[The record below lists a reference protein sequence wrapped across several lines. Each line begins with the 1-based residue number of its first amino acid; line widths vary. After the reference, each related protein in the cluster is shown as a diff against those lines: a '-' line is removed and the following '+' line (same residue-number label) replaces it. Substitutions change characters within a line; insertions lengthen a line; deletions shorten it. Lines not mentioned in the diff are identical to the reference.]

1 MTNENL
7 IKMVN
12 WAEEINLKI
21 DSSLEKSREK
31 DLRFF
36 RVDEFKR
43 NIGRVDEFSKSCP
56 FCFNQ
61 RIEISEAVETI
72 YEAIQVPGSSRREY
86 DRLIGRLA
94 KHMRKEHGFFAPY
107 YFSYLYSFIG
117 ILSGLILGFLLYKVF
132 PENGE
137 ALFSACFVV
146 GIVTSYIAGGRKD
159 TKIRTAKKLM

>member
-1 MTNENL
+1 MGS
-7 IKMVN
+7 
-12 WAEEINLKI
+12 WADEINSKI
-21 DSSLEKSREK
+21 DSNLVKAREK

-43 NIGRVDEFSKSCP
+43 NIERVDEFSKSCP

-61 RIEISEAVETI
+61 RIDISETVETI
-72 YEAIQVPGSSRREY
+72 YEAIEVPGNARRGY

-117 ILSGLILGFLLYKVF
+117 ILSGLIVGFLLYNIF
-132 PENGE
+132 PASGE
-137 ALFSACFVV
+137 ALFSASFVV
-146 GIVTSYIAGGRKD
+146 GIITAYFAGTRKD
-159 TKIRTAKKLM
+159 SKIRSAKKLM